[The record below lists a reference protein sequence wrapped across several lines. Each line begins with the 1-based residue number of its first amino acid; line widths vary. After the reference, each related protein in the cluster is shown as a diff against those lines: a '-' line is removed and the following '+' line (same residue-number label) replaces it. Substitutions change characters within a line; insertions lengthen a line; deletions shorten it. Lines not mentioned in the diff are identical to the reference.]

1 MSTVV
6 AGVAVAAAFSM
17 PHGET
22 DDPSAFLSYGRHS
35 HGIAIAVGLA
45 SMVAAFAF
53 VPAMVGVGRYL
64 RARGSRVGALGALL
78 MVAGFAAMQGHEAV
92 DAGLVELAAR
102 PATTVPQLHAAIDS
116 ATGSIVYDTQF
127 ALFLVG
133 HVIGLILLGI
143 GVIRTRYLPLAVG
156 ALLPLGAV
164 GHFVADAVGNTPLD
178 VASFWVFAA
187 ALVALGARIL
197 RTSDAQWD
205 AP

>member
-1 MSTVV
+1 
-6 AGVAVAAAFSM
+6 M

-22 DDPSAFLSYGRHS
+22 DDPAAFLAYARDS
-35 HGIAIAVGLA
+35 HATAVA
-45 SMVAAFAF
+45 VDVVSVVAAFAF
-53 VPAMVGVGRYL
+53 IPAMVGVGRYL
-64 RARGSRVGALGALL
+64 RARASRVGATGALL

-102 PATTVPQLHAAIDS
+102 PATTLPQLHAAIDS
-116 ATGSIVYDTQF
+116 TTGSIVYNAQF

-143 GVIRTRYLPLAVG
+143 GVLRTRYLPLAVG

-164 GHFVADAVGNTPLD
+164 GHFVADAAVNTPLD
-178 VASFWVFAA
+178 VISFWVFAA

-197 RTSDAQWD
+197 RTPDTQWD